1 MGAFI
6 AAVLVITVGASGLL
20 FPAMAQRAAALT
32 NCTVSGDSLD
42 SQETA
47 FLTLI
52 NNYRAA
58 NGRSALKVSPNL
70 NRASTWLGQD
80 MGSKAYFSHT
90 DSLGRSPSTRA
101 QNCGYAGGAGE
112 NIAAGTVWDTAQEAF
127 DAWRNSSGH
136 NANMLN
142 SSYRVIGIAR
152 VQVPGSPYNWYWVT
166 NFGTYDDS
174 GSGTPSPTASPTATA
189 TPRPSTPTP
198 TATPRPP
205 SPTPT
210 ASATATPTRT
220 ATPTA
225 TPRRRGRSTPT
236 PRATVTA
243 TATPSATAT
252 SSPTPFRWWFR

>member
-1 MGAFI
+1 MRGIRKRLAGFI
-6 AAVLVITVGASGLL
+6 AAALVLAVGAGAVAVAPS
-20 FPAMAQRAAALT
+20 AQVASALT

-58 NGRSALKVSPNL
+58 NGRAALKVSPNL
-70 NRASTWLGQD
+70 NRASTWLAQD

-112 NIAAGTVWDTAQEAF
+112 NIAAGTAWDTAQEAF

-166 NFGTYDDS
+166 NFGLVDDS
-174 GSGTPSPTASPTATA
+174 GSSTPPSPSPSPTATA
-189 TPRPSTPTP
+189 TPRTPTP
-198 TATPRPP
+198 TPSASATT
-205 SPTPT
+205 TPT
-210 ASATATPTRT
+210 QPPSATATPRRGRGGSPTATATVTASPTTGVPPT
-220 ATPTA
+220 ATPT
-225 TPRRRGRSTPT
+225 PLS
-236 PRATVTA
+236 
-243 TATPSATAT
+243 
-252 SSPTPFRWWFR
+252 RWRWR